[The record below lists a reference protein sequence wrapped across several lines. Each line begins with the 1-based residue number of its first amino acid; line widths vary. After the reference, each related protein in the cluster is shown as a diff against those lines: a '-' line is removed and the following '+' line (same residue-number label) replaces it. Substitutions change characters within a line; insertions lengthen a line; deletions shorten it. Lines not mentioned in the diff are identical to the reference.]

1 MLALNSYFINCANL
15 ANLSGKWQTG
25 AGGIIGS
32 SGESET
38 KVGNN
43 YIYNSY
49 NIGDIELVNGT
60 TYASSGGIV
69 GYDYGNTIIENCY
82 NVGILSSSRNIGAIV
97 GNGSTNL
104 KNCFYLNN
112 LEKGSGN
119 VIENNATSINEL
131 QLKGQEKI
139 DGKDLLDLLNTYV
152 ETKDSINDIKLKTWK
167 NAEEY
172 PILER

>member
-1 MLALNSYFINCANL
+1 MLAKNSYFINCANL

-25 AGGIIGS
+25 AGGIIGN

-49 NIGDIELVNGT
+49 NIGDIELINGT
-60 TYASSGGIV
+60 SNASTGGIV

-82 NVGILSSSRNIGAIV
+82 NAGILSSSRNIGAIV

-119 VIENNATSINEL
+119 VIENNATSINEF

>member
-1 MLALNSYFINCANL
+1 M
-15 ANLSGKWQTG
+15 
-25 AGGIIGS
+25 
-32 SGESET
+32 
-38 KVGNN
+38 GNN

-49 NIGDIELVNGT
+49 NIGDIELINGT
-60 TYASSGGIV
+60 SNASTGGIV

-172 PILER
+172 PVLER